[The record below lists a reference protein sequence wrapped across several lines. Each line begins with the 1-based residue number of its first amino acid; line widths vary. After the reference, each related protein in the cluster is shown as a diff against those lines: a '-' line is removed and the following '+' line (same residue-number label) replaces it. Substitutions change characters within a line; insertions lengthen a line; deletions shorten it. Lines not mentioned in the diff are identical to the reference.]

1 MQKLIFKV
9 KSEKKLKKLLY
20 LDIINCSDVS
30 PYMNAFNSMRK
41 NDKDFYIFI
50 TYGYENEWTNNYNKV
65 VYAVK
70 WGGILAYGDD
80 KLIVKFKEGIK
91 KLK

>member
-9 KSEKKLKKLLY
+9 KSEKKLKKLFS
-20 LDIINCSDVS
+20 LDIIDCNDIS

-50 TYGYENEWTNNYNKV
+50 TYGYENEWINHYNKV
-65 VYAVK
+65 VYSVK
-70 WGGILAYGDD
+70 WGGILASGDD